1 MEINGLISMS
11 ERFTVADPAP
21 RLSAARVA
29 RTPAG
34 APVPVCTPEAFL
46 DYVQA
51 WHREDPNGWHFPDE
65 IEVTPSHVYYGDAEW
80 ERHLHSDRL
89 GSVAG

>member
-34 APVPVCTPEAFL
+34 APLPVCTPEAFT
-46 DYVQA
+46 DYAQA
-51 WHREDPNGWHFPDE
+51 WHYEDPNGWHFPE
-65 IEVTPSHVYYGDAEW
+65 QIEVTPSHVYYENTEW
-80 ERHLHSDRL
+80 ERHFH
-89 GSVAG
+89 AH